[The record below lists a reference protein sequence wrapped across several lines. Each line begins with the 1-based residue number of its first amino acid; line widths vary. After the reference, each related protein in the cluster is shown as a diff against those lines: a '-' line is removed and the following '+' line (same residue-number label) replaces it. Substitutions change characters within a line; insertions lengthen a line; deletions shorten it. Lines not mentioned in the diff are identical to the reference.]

1 MNAFRKMSRTVSLI
15 VITAF
20 LGLGLQL
27 PATAA
32 IVGTD
37 ATIHANQQS
46 QAHDLLARQ
55 DVRDQLIKMGVD
67 PNEALDRINA
77 MSDREIVALNGKLSE
92 LPAGGDIVSTI
103 ALIFLVLLFTDIM
116 GWTDIFP
123 FVKGKK

>member
-1 MNAFRKMSRTVSLI
+1 MNAFRRMSRTVSLI

>member
-1 MNAFRKMSRTVSLI
+1 MNAFRKMSRTVSLV

-20 LGLGLQL
+20 LGLGLHL
-27 PATAA
+27 PAQAA

-37 ATIHANQQS
+37 ATIHASQNS

-55 DVRDQLIKMGVD
+55 DVRDQLVQMGVNPD
-67 PNEALDRINA
+67 DALARINS
-77 MSDREIVALNGKLSE
+77 MSEQEIAALNGKLNE
-92 LPAGGDIVSTI
+92 LPAGGDIVSTV

>member
-15 VITAF
+15 VVTAF
-20 LGLGLQL
+20 LGLGLHL
-27 PATAA
+27 PAQAA

-37 ATIHANQQS
+37 ATIHANQNS
-46 QAHDLLARQ
+46 TAYDLLARQ
-55 DVRDQLIKMGVD
+55 DVRDQLVRMGVNPD
-67 PNEALDRINA
+67 DAMARINS
-77 MSDREIVALNGKLSE
+77 MSEQEITALNGKLNE
-92 LPAGGDIVSTI
+92 LPAGGDLVSTV

>member
-1 MNAFRKMSRTVSLI
+1 MNAFRKMSRTISLV

-27 PATAA
+27 PARAA

-37 ATIHANQQS
+37 ATIHATQS
-46 QAHDLLARQ
+46 SPAYDLLARQ
-55 DVRDQLIKMGVD
+55 DVRDQLVQMGVNPD
-67 PNEALDRINA
+67 DAVARINS
-77 MSDREIVALNGKLSE
+77 MSEQEIAALNGKLNE
-92 LPAGGDIVSTI
+92 LPAGGDIVSTV